1 MKLPSGRIYLDFN
14 ATTPLAGPVAQ
25 ALESAQRELFGNAS
39 SLYREGRD
47 SMAALFTARER
58 VAALVGCEPGEVIFT
73 GSATEADH
81 LAVASALHGA
91 DPGRTRVLLSAIEHP
106 AVFDQRDSMERKG
119 FQVEEIPVT
128 AQGVLDLARFEAQM
142 GEDVALVSVMAAHN
156 ESGVLQP
163 LEDVGRLCRH
173 YGALFHTD
181 AVQALGKVSS
191 PWRTARPHYVAVAAH
206 KLYGPKGIGA
216 LAARNGA
223 PLVPLLVGGGQEGGR
238 RSSTEAV
245 PLAVAFGAACELAV
259 KALDQGGRLA
269 QLRDDMERR
278 LRKDH
283 GAVVHGGEAPRL
295 PNTSFFSLPGFSGPA
310 LVLALDEAGVAIS
323 TGSACHSGG
332 TAGPRVL
339 KAMDVDQGLMG
350 SVLRVSLGRESERQD
365 TETLLSLLP
374 AVLKRLKGGPEA

>member
-1 MKLPSGRIYLDFN
+1 MKLPSGRIYLDCN
-14 ATTPLAGPVAQ
+14 ATTPMADPVVQ
-25 ALESAQRELFGNAS
+25 ALECAQRELFGNAS

-47 SMAALFTARER
+47 ALAALSAARER

-81 LAVASALHGA
+81 LAVTSALHGA
-91 DPGRTRVLLSAIEHP
+91 GPGRKRVLLSAIEHP
-106 AVFDQRDSMERKG
+106 AVFDQWEAMERSG
-119 FQVEEIPVT
+119 FRVDEISVT

-163 LEDVGRLCRH
+163 LEDVGRLCRR

-181 AVQALGKVSS
+181 AVQALGKVPS

-245 PLAVAFGAACELAV
+245 PLAVAFGAACKLAGE
-259 KALDQGGRLA
+259 ALAQGGRLA
-269 QLRDDMERR
+269 QLRDDMELR
-278 LRKDH
+278 LREDH
-283 GAVVHGGEAPRL
+283 GAAVHGEGAPRL

-310 LVLALDEAGVAIS
+310 LASALDEAGVAVS

-339 KAMDVDQGLMG
+339 KAMDVDRRLMG
-350 SVLRVSLGRESERQD
+350 SALRVSLGRESARD
-365 TETLLSLLP
+365 DVETLLSRLP
-374 AVLKRLKGGPEA
+374 AILKRLKGGPEA